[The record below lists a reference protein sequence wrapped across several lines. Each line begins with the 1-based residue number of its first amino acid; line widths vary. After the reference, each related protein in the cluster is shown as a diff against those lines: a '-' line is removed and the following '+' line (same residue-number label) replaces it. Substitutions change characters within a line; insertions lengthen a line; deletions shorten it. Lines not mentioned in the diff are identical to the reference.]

1 MTTLSSD
8 HTKVMKKHLNVALI
22 GNPNSGKTTLFN
34 QLTGSRQYVGNWPGV
49 TVEKKE
55 GKLSYKNEEIK
66 IIDLPGIYSLSP
78 YSSEEIVTRNC
89 LLHDDVD
96 LIINIIDSTN
106 IERNLYLT
114 TQIMEL
120 GKPIV
125 VVLNMIDILEKKG
138 DKIDYQLLSKLLSVA
153 VIPMSANK
161 HDKIEN
167 LMDSCLDIINQ
178 KASSKIQDV
187 QNIYAP
193 EIDSILNNI
202 EEILKNSNNKF
213 KVNPRWLAVKLFS
226 EDHDI
231 LKNVHLTEDELS
243 KINFYKNSV
252 SPSKNTDRQM
262 IISEC
267 RYDYICSVCKKCV
280 HKNLKNDKLSITD
293 KIDKIVTNKFLA
305 LPIFLAIMMLIFYIT
320 FGPVGNYFKSW
331 AEFLIN
337 DIIGNSIE
345 KLLVSLNASSWAK
358 SLILDGVVKG
368 VGSVI
373 SFFPQIMILFTL
385 LSVLED
391 SGYMA
396 RAAFITDKM
405 LRKIGLSGKAFVPL
419 LMGFGCSVPAVLGTR
434 ILEHDKDKKLTILMI
449 PFMSCS
455 AKMPVYS
462 MFISA
467 FFPSHQ
473 PIIIFSIYLLG
484 ILVAIFTAFLFKN
497 TILKGKEAPFIME
510 LPEYKLPTLKNLSL
524 HVWERLKDFL
534 VKAGT
539 VLVGATIIIWFLQ
552 SFNFSLHTVQDSSDS
567 ILAYLGAKIAP
578 IFTLCGFN
586 DWKASVALIS
596 GIIAKESVV
605 STSAIL
611 YNTEAS
617 MVLHHALSQHFSMLS
632 AYSFMVFVL
641 LYTPCVAALS
651 AIRKEMKS
659 VKWTT
664 ISILYQLIT
673 AWFVS
678 ALVFQIGTLIKN
690 CLGGL

>member
-1 MTTLSSD
+1 
-8 HTKVMKKHLNVALI
+8 
-22 GNPNSGKTTLFN
+22 
-34 QLTGSRQYVGNWPGV
+34 
-49 TVEKKE
+49 
-55 GKLSYKNEEIK
+55 
-66 IIDLPGIYSLSP
+66 
-78 YSSEEIVTRNC
+78 
-89 LLHDDVD
+89 
-96 LIINIIDSTN
+96 
-106 IERNLYLT
+106 
-114 TQIMEL
+114 
-120 GKPIV
+120 
-125 VVLNMIDILEKKG
+125 
-138 DKIDYQLLSKLLSVA
+138 
-153 VIPMSANK
+153 
-161 HDKIEN
+161 
-167 LMDSCLDIINQ
+167 
-178 KASSKIQDV
+178 
-187 QNIYAP
+187 
-193 EIDSILNNI
+193 
-202 EEILKNSNNKF
+202 
-213 KVNPRWLAVKLFS
+213 
-226 EDHDI
+226 
-231 LKNVHLTEDELS
+231 
-243 KINFYKNSV
+243 
-252 SPSKNTDRQM
+252 
-262 IISEC
+262 
-267 RYDYICSVCKKCV
+267 
-280 HKNLKNDKLSITD
+280 
-293 KIDKIVTNKFLA
+293 
-305 LPIFLAIMMLIFYIT
+305 
-320 FGPVGNYFKSW
+320 
-331 AEFLIN
+331 
-337 DIIGNSIE
+337 
-345 KLLVSLNASSWAK
+345 
-358 SLILDGVVKG
+358 
-368 VGSVI
+368 
-373 SFFPQIMILFTL
+373 
-385 LSVLED
+385 
-391 SGYMA
+391 
-396 RAAFITDKM
+396 
-405 LRKIGLSGKAFVPL
+405 
-419 LMGFGCSVPAVLGTR
+419 
-434 ILEHDKDKKLTILMI
+434 MI

-539 VLVGATIIIWFLQ
+539 VLVGATIVIWFLQ

-617 MVLHHALSQHFSMLS
+617 MGLHHALSQHFSMLS

-664 ISILYQLIT
+664 ISILYQLLT